1 MVRYALYAVKS
12 VIFAIF
18 LAANP
23 TNSKC
28 LSIAFG
34 NMSNGINM
42 EIISHA
48 LELPGDP

>member
-34 NMSNGINM
+34 NMCNGIQLVL
-42 EIISHA
+42 I
-48 LELPGDP
+48 